1 MSTDMLSIPEAAEVL
16 GVTPRWVRRAIFER
30 RLAYVKLG
38 HLVRIDA
45 EDVRA
50 LIDAGRV
57 AARTGAGAHR

>member
-1 MSTDMLSIPEAAEVL
+1 MATMLSIPEAADVL

-45 EDVRA
+45 DDVRA
-50 LIDAGRV
+50 LIEAGRV
-57 AARTGAGAHR
+57 AAHTGAAARR